1 MKDKLDKLKQAF
13 EQEPEIKASDRAKK
27 IAMQS
32 AMQAFEKQQNK
43 KNENNFQGNSEHAR
57 QKDEDRKKAGLF
69 NLLDWSKLMKYS
81 YLFPVAAAGTLAV
94 SVLVLNPQIFQ
105 NRERDDYL
113 SQKTSNELNETLN
126 SNVKSKT
133 EVAKNIEEKTLS
145 TVVDQNIAEP
155 ALAEAPSVKV
165 TPVQPQHKIVQKPQD
180 AKQVNKAN
188 PEYVGGKIGMGVTDD
203 DATDVQFNQI
213 LSESE
218 NQSTSSGLWAGN
230 NNKRNESSAR
240 ERSAQVNHNWVS
252 KEPTRHI
259 SSLKQPSPESDR
271 KTVSHQA
278 SPVGNDKFEP
288 IKTNSL
294 KLTKYNPVSTF
305 SIDVDT
311 ASYSF
316 MRSSLNQGRLPQK
329 DAVRVE
335 ELINYFPYDYEQPK
349 DATLPFKVSTTV
361 TPTPWNENTK
371 LLHIG
376 IKGYD
381 LPKQEN
387 PKSNLVFLLD
397 TSGSMNQENK
407 LPLLINS
414 FKLLLSTLQDD
425 DTVSIVAYAGSAGQ
439 VLEPTKVKE
448 KAKIILALERL
459 RAGGSTA
466 GGQGIRLAY
475 QLAEANYDKD
485 AVNRVLLAT
494 DGDFNVGIRDKEELK
509 GFVERKR
516 KSGVYLSVLGFGKG
530 NYNDAL
536 MQKLAQNG
544 NGNAA
549 YIDSLSEARKVLVEE
564 ASSTLFT
571 IAKDVKIQMEFNPKT
586 VAEYRLI
593 GYETRALKR
602 EDFNNDKV
610 DAGDIGSGHTVTAI
624 YEITPV
630 DSENK
635 AIDPLRYGQDIAT
648 EIKATEKK
656 TAEDKQE
663 TKVKQSEY
671 GFLKI
676 RYKLPDENT
685 SKLIQT
691 PIHIADAVENINSAS
706 IETKFATAVAAFG
719 QLLRDGKYTKSFSY
733 DDVIEL
739 AQNAKGKD
747 PYGYRAEFITLVR
760 LAKTAQALPQ

>member
-1 MKDKLDKLKQAF
+1 MKDELDKLKQAF

-32 AMQAFEKQQNK
+32 AVQAFEKQQVNK
-43 KNENNFQGNSEHAR
+43 DLTKETTQQNKINENNFQGNSEHAR
-57 QKDEDRKKAGLF
+57 QKEEDRKKVGLLY
-69 NLLDWSKLMKYS
+69 LLDWSKLMKHS
-81 YLFPVAAAGTLAV
+81 YLFPVIAGTAV
-94 SVLVLNPQIFQ
+94 VFVLFSAVG
-105 NRERDDYL
+105 
-113 SQKTSNELNETLN
+113 
-126 SNVKSKT
+126 
-133 EVAKNIEEKTLS
+133 
-145 TVVDQNIAEP
+145 
-155 ALAEAPSVKV
+155 PS
-165 TPVQPQHKIVQKPQD
+165 
-180 AKQVNKAN
+180 
-188 PEYVGGKIGMGVTDD
+188 
-203 DATDVQFNQI
+203 I
-213 LSESE
+213 LSNKSSVDRQYNKPLASE
-218 NQSTSSGLWAGN
+218 NNTAANQWAGYDLKGN
-230 NNKRNESSAR
+230 DVAIAGSGGQTN
-240 ERSAQVNHNWVS
+240 QTWVS
-252 KEPTRHI
+252 KNSTLSITSLEKPSAKSDQ
-259 SSLKQPSPESDR
+259 SS
-271 KTVSHQA
+271 VSQT

-288 IKTNSL
+288 IKTNPL
-294 KLTKYNPVSTF
+294 KLTKAEPVSTY
-305 SIDVDT
+305 SVDVDT

-316 MRSSLNQGRLPQK
+316 MRSSLLQGRLPQK
-329 DAVRVE
+329 NAVRVE
-335 ELINYFPYDYEQPK
+335 ELINYFPYDYEQSEDK
-349 DATLPFKVSTTV
+349 TQPFNVSTTV

-381 LPKQEN
+381 LPKQDN

-397 TSGSMNQENK
+397 TSGSMNSANK
-407 LPLLINS
+407 LPLIINS

-425 DTVSIVAYAGSAGQ
+425 DTVSIVAYAGSAGT
-439 VLEPTKVKE
+439 VLEPTKVKN

-475 QLAEANYDKD
+475 QLAETNYDKD

-494 DGDFNVGIRDKEELK
+494 DGDFNVGIRNKEELK
-509 GFVERKR
+509 DFVERKR
-516 KSGVYLSVLGFGKG
+516 KSGVYLSVLGFGRG

-586 VAEYRLI
+586 VSEYRLI

-610 DAGDIGSGHTVTAI
+610 DAGDIGAGHTVTAI

-630 DSENK
+630 DSENN
-635 AIDPLRYGQDIAT
+635 AVDPLRYGED
-648 EIKATEKK
+648 
-656 TAEDKQE
+656 TAIEDKVTE
-663 TKVKQSEY
+663 LKTLEEAKVKQTEY
-671 GFLKI
+671 GFLRL
-676 RYKLPDENT
+676 RYKLPDEDK

-691 PIHIADAVENINSAS
+691 PINIADTVKNINSTS
-706 IETKFATAVAAFG
+706 VETRFATAVAAFG
-719 QLLRDGKYTKSFSY
+719 QLLRDGKYTKSYNF

-739 AQNAKGKD
+739 AQSAKGEDKF
-747 PYGYRAEFITLVR
+747 GYRAEFINLVR
-760 LAKTAQALPQ
+760 LAKTAQVLPQ